1 MQHREEA
8 THIKLKKL
16 LEGETHTHTNKESP
30 VLVMD
35 NGKATEN
42 CHNRIYTEDANKSN
56 RASNLL
62 FKPKFQKRKKKVDH
76 SQPLKL

>member
-1 MQHREEA
+1 MSKENHQMQHREEA

-16 LEGETHTHTNKESP
+16 LEGERDTHTNKETT
-30 VLVMD
+30 VLVMA

-56 RASNLL
+56 RASNLS
-62 FKPKFQKRKKKVDH
+62 FK
-76 SQPLKL
+76 L